1 MKWNCSHM
9 VCLILRDFVLTFLR
23 FKEIRFPAHNMWTAS
38 VVFLVI
44 QYLPGMQPPI
54 IWFSVIEQS
63 LSTNSFSP
71 YAMVLLVKPV
81 QLVLFRQVLSM
92 ITIPPLQPLV
102 EQVSLVLV
110 KSVNPV
116 PKEKV
121 RVGSSNNVEAQ

>member
-1 MKWNCSHM
+1 
-9 VCLILRDFVLTFLR
+9 
-23 FKEIRFPAHNMWTAS
+23 
-38 VVFLVI
+38 
-44 QYLPGMQPPI
+44 
-54 IWFSVIEQS
+54 
-63 LSTNSFSP
+63 
-71 YAMVLLVKPV
+71 MVLLVKPV

-110 KSVNPV
+110 KLVNPV

>member
-1 MKWNCSHM
+1 MELLTHGLSYFKRFC
-9 VCLILRDFVLTFLR
+9 TFLR
-23 FKEIRFPAHNMWTAS
+23 FKEIRFPAHYMWIAS
-38 VVFLVI
+38 VVFLVT

-110 KSVNPV
+110 KLVNPV

-121 RVGSSNNVEAQ
+121 RVSSSNNVEAQ

>member
-1 MKWNCSHM
+1 
-9 VCLILRDFVLTFLR
+9 
-23 FKEIRFPAHNMWTAS
+23 
-38 VVFLVI
+38 
-44 QYLPGMQPPI
+44 MQPPI

-71 YAMVLLVKPV
+71 FAVVLLFKPV

-92 ITIPPLQPLV
+92 ITVPLLQLTV

-110 KSVNPV
+110 KLVNPV

-121 RVGSSNNVEAQ
+121 GVSSWRKYNVEAR